1 MTLRQRQSKAPPRR
15 PGPASSASSAFS
27 GFSLIE
33 LMIVLVII
41 SGLLALLVPTISGVI
56 QSANTASTASLL
68 TSLANAASAYAK
80 DNNDYFPGQRYAA
93 RVNGDPDDSADF
105 ADLPIGDPP
114 DGWRLT
120 GTQWLS
126 LSVFT
131 DPDGNSRDFPEAAY
145 MDYRDGMFMDPGDVA
160 GLEGTIAD
168 TFPDP
173 LPVCYYPCRRMHTG
187 KTADGDEYRQ
197 YQLTDNEAYTDDH
210 DGGSFSQADF
220 STFIAPPAYGET
232 EPNGRPIVDPNA
244 TPPYKDGQFLLIAP
258 GRDRQYF
265 TNDDITNF

>member
-15 PGPASSASSAFS
+15 PGPASS

-41 SGLLALLVPTISGVI
+41 SGLLALLVPTISGVV
-56 QSANTASTASLL
+56 QSANTASTSSLL
-68 TSLANAASAYAK
+68 TSLAHAAGAYAK
-80 DNNDYFPGQRYAA
+80 NNNDYFPGQRYAH
-93 RVNGDPDDSADF
+93 RVNGDGDDSADF
-105 ADLPIGDPP
+105 ADLPLDNPANP
-114 DGWRLT
+114 WRLT

-131 DPDGNSRDFPEAAY
+131 SPDGDPNNFPEAAY
-145 MDYRDGMFMDPGDVA
+145 MDYRDGMFMDPSDVD

-173 LPVCYYPCRRMHTG
+173 LPVCYYPCRRMYAG
-187 KTADGDEYRQ
+187 KTAVNDGGLVYRQ
-197 YQLTDNEAYTDDH
+197 YRYSDNKIYTEDH
-210 DGGSFSQADF
+210 DGGSFSQVDF
-220 STFIAPPAYGET
+220 SKLIAPPVADEDD
-232 EPNGRPIVDPNA
+232 PNLIVDPDA
-244 TPPYKDGQFLLIAP
+244 TPPYRDGQFLLIAP

-265 TNDDITNF
+265 TADDITNF